1 MTRWPA
7 VVRATLPS
15 GSVVTLRPLHREDR
29 ADWDRMRREEAD
41 WLRPWEAT
49 LPSGSGPPAPFR
61 RVRRDLER
69 AARRGEVLPFG
80 IDLDHRLVGQMHL
93 FDIVWGSRHTGTAG
107 YWLSRAATGR
117 GVATWSLAMLI
128 DFSIREAGLHRVEVN
143 VRPENE
149 RSLAVV
155 RRLGLREEGLRR
167 GLVHVDG
174 RWRDHVGF
182 AITAEELPP
191 GGLTGMLRE
200 QSRDQ

>member
-1 MTRWPA
+1 VTRWPA
-7 VVRATLPS
+7 VVRAELPS
-15 GSVVTLRPLHREDR
+15 GTVVTLRPLQRTDR
-29 ADWDRMRREEAD
+29 AAWDRMRREEAG

-49 LPSGSGPPAPFR
+49 LPGGSGPPAHFR

-69 AARRGEVLPFG
+69 AARRGEILPFA
-80 IDLDHRLVGQMHL
+80 IDVDGRLAGQMHL

-117 GVATWSLAMLI
+117 GVATWGLAMLI

-174 RWRDHVGF
+174 QWRDHLGF

-200 QSRDQ
+200 RAADH